1 MVVVVWGVE
10 FIPVVVAVLGEKAK
24 AVVVVIEDDV
34 EGVVL
39 SLISCYCSTVCIR
52 SLVTSS

>member
-10 FIPVVVAVLGEKAK
+10 FIPVVAVLDEKGEAI
-24 AVVVVIEDDV
+24 VVLIEDDV
-34 EGVVL
+34 KGVKL
-39 SLISCYCSTVCIR
+39 LLISCYCSTVCIR